1 MEELINEQA
10 VEAAHTAEAEELKGR
25 DSASTTSLK
34 KFRDVAS
41 LEKAYGCL
49 EAEFTKRSQRLKTL
63 EGKLSA
69 LEQEKANEKANGDKS
84 IGQTE
89 IQTESIATFSKER
102 KDNGENGSDSFYSR
116 NPEAVYY
123 ARKIADFAESENDLS
138 DEKFLEKAYVKCLL
152 SEIKS
157 LKEQMND
164 EKFLSEK
171 IGSTTI
177 KDKIIKEYLVGVKN
191 SPKTLRL
198 MGGEGSIAVMP
209 PVRPKTLAEASA
221 LVKDYIK
228 IK

>member
-10 VEAAHTAEAEELKGR
+10 VEAAHTAEAENEKRR
-25 DSASTTSLK
+25 DTASTTSLK
-34 KFRDVAS
+34 KFRDVES

-63 EGKLSA
+63 EGELSA
-69 LEQEKANEKANGDKS
+69 LREEKANAKNDGEKS
-84 IGQTE
+84 IGSTE
-89 IQTESIATFSKER
+89 ILTEKEATFAEKRSGDGDGAE
-102 KDNGENGSDSFYSR
+102 GFYSK
-116 NPEAVYY
+116 NPEAAYY
-123 ARKIADFAESENDLS
+123 ARKIADFAESEKDLS

-152 SEIKS
+152 DEIKS

-164 EKFLSEK
+164 EKFLTEK

-191 SPKTLRL
+191 APKTLRL
-198 MGGEGSIAVMP
+198 MGGEGSIVVMP
-209 PVRPKTLAEASA
+209 PVKPKTLAEASA